1 MDVRFIGPDRQFSKF
16 SSATIEECVEYCA
29 SKRILGVDTETEGF
43 SFITKKMIMFQVGD
57 MDRQYVIDTRFQS
70 IEPLRHVL
78 ESETIVKVFHNAKFD
93 YKFIRAVGICTEN
106 VWDTFLVEKILHCG
120 KDNVRLSLAH
130 VVKRY
135 LNKTLSKEVRNQF
148 VGLTGQPF
156 TDNQVLY
163 GAKDVVYLLGIV
175 EHQQELLDR
184 YNLNDVAKLENDA
197 VLAFSDIE
205 FEGMHIDQQEWL
217 AISSEVEVNM
227 KEVEKGMDD
236 TILEDKRFESFV
248 SDYVQGDLFTDF
260 KDLRKIDVSW
270 SSPKQVLEVF
280 KVLIPELEK
289 VDGKLLYKYR
299 KKHPIIPE
307 YIKYKEQAKV
317 VSAYG
322 KAFLEHVHSDGKIHT
337 SFNQIL
343 NTGRVSSREPNM
355 QQMPASNKFRNCMK
369 APEGW
374 VFVSSDYSSQ
384 ELNVIAYGS
393 QDPVWLEALEKGQD
407 LHSVCANLVYGKKWE
422 DAAEEGC
429 AYYSEFTTHTEHGTA
444 KFGFMDMSTGS
455 TEFPIR
461 KAKCECP
468 EHKILRNKVKTV
480 NFGLAYGMGPNKL
493 ADTIESSLGQAKEL
507 IEQYFKVFPNI
518 GNFLTKLEKF
528 GVKYGYART
537 YPPYNRRRWFSE
549 WFRGIGAEPSL
560 RGITG
565 TIGRAS
571 KNTPIQGAS
580 ADMTKLALVLIRDFI
595 RETNAPVKIV
605 MTVHDQIDTV
615 CSKEYAEEWKVKMT
629 DLMEEAAIKI
639 IPNGLLKAE
648 TNISEC
654 WEK

>member
-43 SFITKKMIMFQVGD
+43 SFITKKMIMFQIGD

-78 ESETIVKVFHNAKFD
+78 ESKDIVKVFHNAKFD

-106 VWDTFLVEKILHCG
+106 VWDTFLVERVIHCG
-120 KDNVRLSLAH
+120 KDNIRFGLAH

-135 LNKTLSKEVRNQF
+135 LNKTLSKDVRNQF

-156 TDNQVLY
+156 TDSQILY
-163 GAKDVVYLLGIV
+163 GAKDVVYLLSIV
-175 EHQQELLDR
+175 EHQKGKLDE
-184 YNLNDVAKLENDA
+184 YGLNEVAQLENDA

-205 FEGMHIDQQEWL
+205 FEGLYIDQQEWL
-217 AISSEVEVNM
+217 KISSEVEVDM
-227 KEVEKGMDD
+227 RKVEKDMDD
-236 TILEDKRFESFV
+236 VILNDRRFEPFV
-248 SDYVQGDLFTDF
+248 AKYVQGDLFTTF
-260 KDLRKIDVSW
+260 EDLRKVDVKW

-280 KVLIPELEK
+280 QVLIPELEK
-289 VDGKLLYKYR
+289 VDAKILYKYR
-299 KKHPIIPE
+299 KKHDLIPA
-307 YIKYKEQAKV
+307 YMKYKEQAKI

-322 KAFLEHVHSDGKIHT
+322 KAFLENVHPDYKIHT
-337 SFNQIL
+337 DFTQIL
-343 NTGRVSSREPNM
+343 NTGRVSSKAPNM
-355 QQMPASNKFRNCMK
+355 QQMPASNRFRNCIK

-393 QDPVWLEALEKGQD
+393 QDPVWLEALKESQD
-407 LHSVCANLVYGKKWE
+407 LHSVCAALVYGDKWTN
-422 DAAEEGC
+422 AAEDNC
-429 AYYSEFTTHTEHGTA
+429 AYMKNKS
-444 KFGFMDMSTGS
+444 
-455 TEFPIR
+455 
-461 KAKCECP
+461 KCNCP
-468 EHKILRNKVKTV
+468 EHKSLRTKVKTV

-493 ADTIESSLGQAKEL
+493 ADTIESSLGEAKEL

-549 WFRGIGAEPSL
+549 WFKGIDAEPSL
-560 RGITG
+560 KGIVG

-615 CSKEYAEEWKVKMT
+615 CSREYAETWKVKMT
-629 DLMEEAAIKI
+629 ELMEEAAIKI

>member
-16 SSATIEECVEYCA
+16 SSTTIEECVEYCA

-43 SFITKKMIMFQVGD
+43 SFITKKMIMFQIGD

-78 ESETIVKVFHNAKFD
+78 ESKDIVKVFHNAKFD

-120 KDNVRLSLAH
+120 KDNVRFSLAH

-175 EHQQELLDR
+175 EHQQEVLDR

-205 FEGMHIDQQEWL
+205 FEGVNIDQQEWL
-217 AISSEVEVNM
+217 AISSEVEVDM

-248 SDYVQGDLFTDF
+248 SNYVQGDLFTDF
-260 KDLRKIDVSW
+260 ADLRKIDVSW

-280 KVLIPELEK
+280 QVLIPELEK

-299 KKHPIIPE
+299 KKHPIIPA

-393 QDPVWLEALEKGQD
+393 QDPVWLEALKESQD
-407 LHSVCANLVYGKKWE
+407 LHSVCAALVYGDKWT
-422 DAAEEGC
+422 DAAEDDC
-429 AYYSEFTTHTEHGTA
+429 AYMKNKS
-444 KFGFMDMSTGS
+444 
-455 TEFPIR
+455 
-461 KAKCECP
+461 KCNCP
-468 EHKILRNKVKTV
+468 GHKSLRTKVKTV

-493 ADTIESSLGQAKEL
+493 ADTIESSLGEAKEL

-560 RGITG
+560 KGIAG

-595 RETNAPVKIV
+595 SETNAPVKIV

-615 CSKEYAEEWKVKMT
+615 CSKEYAKEWKVKMT
-629 DLMEEAAIKI
+629 DLMEEAALKI

>member
-1 MDVRFIGPDRQFSKF
+1 MDVLFIGPDRHFSKF

-43 SFITKKMIMFQVGD
+43 SFITKKMIMFQIGD

-78 ESETIVKVFHNAKFD
+78 ESKDIVKVFHNAKFD

-106 VWDTFLVEKILHCG
+106 VWDTFLVERVIHCG
-120 KDNVRLSLAH
+120 KDNIRFGLAH

-135 LNKTLSKEVRNQF
+135 LNKTLSKDVRNQF

-156 TDNQVLY
+156 TDSQILY
-163 GAKDVVYLLGIV
+163 GAKDVVYLLSIV
-175 EHQQELLDR
+175 EHQKGKLDK
-184 YNLNDVAKLENDA
+184 YGLNEVAQLENDA

-205 FEGMHIDQQEWL
+205 FEGLYIDQQEWL
-217 AISSEVEVNM
+217 EISSEVEVDMQKAERNM
-227 KEVEKGMDD
+227 DEA
-236 TILEDKRFESFV
+236 LLNDKRFETFV
-248 SDYVQGDLFTDF
+248 AEYVQGDLFTTF
-260 KDLRKIDVSW
+260 EDLRKIDVKW

-289 VDGKLLYKYR
+289 VDAKVLYKYR
-299 KKHPIIPE
+299 GKHDIIPA
-307 YIKYKEQAKV
+307 YMKYKEQAKV

-322 KAFLEHVHSDGKIHT
+322 KAFLENVHPDYKIHT
-337 SFNQIL
+337 SFTQIL
-343 NTGRVSSREPNM
+343 NTGRVSSKEPNM
-355 QQMPASNKFRNCMK
+355 QQMPASNRFRNCIK

-393 QDPVWLEALEKGQD
+393 QDPVWLEALKESQD
-407 LHSVCANLVYGKKWE
+407 LHSVCAALVYGDKWTA
-422 DAAEEGC
+422 AAEDDC
-429 AYYSEFTTHTEHGTA
+429 VYMKNKS
-444 KFGFMDMSTGS
+444 
-455 TEFPIR
+455 
-461 KAKCECP
+461 KCNCP
-468 EHKILRNKVKTV
+468 EHKSLRTKVKTV

-493 ADTIESSLGQAKEL
+493 ADTIESSLGEAKEL

-537 YPPYNRRRWFSE
+537 YPPYNRKRWFPE
-549 WFRGIGAEPSL
+549 WFNGISAEPSL
-560 RGITG
+560 KGIVG

-615 CSKEYAEEWKVKMT
+615 CSREYAETWKVKMT
-629 DLMEEAAIKI
+629 ELMEEAAIKI

>member
-70 IEPLRHVL
+70 IEPMRHVL
-78 ESETIVKVFHNAKFD
+78 ESEDIVKVFHNAKFD

-120 KDNVRLSLAH
+120 KDNVRFSLAH

-135 LNKTLSKEVRNQF
+135 LNKTLNKDVRNQF

-156 TDNQVLY
+156 TDSQVLY
-163 GAKDVVYLLGIV
+163 GAKDVIYLLSIV
-175 EHQQELLDR
+175 EHQQESLDK
-184 YNLNDVAKLENDA
+184 YALNDTAQLENDA

-205 FEGMHIDQQEWL
+205 FEGIHINQEEWL
-217 AISSEVEVNM
+217 AISSEVEIDM
-227 KEVEKGMDD
+227 KEVERGMDD
-236 TILEDKRFESFV
+236 TIMDDKRFETFV
-248 SDYVQGDLFTDF
+248 SNYVQGDLFTDF
-260 KDLRKIDVSW
+260 EDLRKIDVNW
-270 SSPKQVLEVF
+270 ASPKQVLSVF
-280 KVLIPELEK
+280 QTLIPELEK
-289 VDGKLLYKYR
+289 VDAKFLYKHR
-299 KKHPIIPE
+299 KKHAIIPA
-307 YIKYKEQAKV
+307 YMKYKEQAKI
-317 VSAYG
+317 VSSYG
-322 KAFLEHVHSDGKIHT
+322 RAFLDNVHSDGKIHT

-355 QQMPASNKFRNCMK
+355 QQMPASNKFRNCIK

-393 QDPVWLEALEKGQD
+393 KDPVWIEALEKGQD
-407 LHSVCANLVYGKKWE
+407 LHSVCAALVYGSKWD
-422 DAAEEGC
+422 DAAAEGC
-429 AYYSEFTTHTEHGTA
+429 DY
-444 KFGFMDMSTGS
+444 FMPAQDITDEGV
-455 TEFPIR
+455 TVAVDIE
-461 KAKCECP
+461 KQKCNCP
-468 EHKILRNKVKTV
+468 EHKSLRTKVKTV

-493 ADTIESSLGQAKEL
+493 ADTIESSLGEAKEL
-507 IEQYFKVFPNI
+507 IESYFKVFPNI
-518 GNFLTKLEKF
+518 GSFLDKLERF

-537 YPPYNRRRWFSE
+537 YPPYNRRRWFSD

-580 ADMTKLALVLIRDFI
+580 ADMTKLALIYVRDFI
-595 RETNAPVKIV
+595 RKNNVPVKIV

-615 CSKEYAEEWKVKMT
+615 CSKEYSEEWKVKMT
-629 DLMEEAAIKI
+629 ELMEEAALKI

>member
-43 SFITKKMIMFQVGD
+43 SFITKKMIMFQIGD

-78 ESETIVKVFHNAKFD
+78 ESKDIVKVFHNAKFD

-106 VWDTFLVEKILHCG
+106 VWDTFLVERVIHCG
-120 KDNVRLSLAH
+120 KDNIRFGLAH

-135 LNKTLSKEVRNQF
+135 LNKTLSKDVRNQF

-156 TDNQVLY
+156 TDSQILY
-163 GAKDVVYLLGIV
+163 GAKDVVYLLSIV
-175 EHQQELLDR
+175 EHQKGKLDK
-184 YNLNDVAKLENDA
+184 YGLNEVAQLENDA

-205 FEGMHIDQQEWL
+205 FEGLYIDQQEWL
-217 AISSEVEVNM
+217 KISSEVEVDM
-227 KEVEKGMDD
+227 RKVEKDMDD
-236 TILEDKRFESFV
+236 VILNDKRFEPFV
-248 SDYVQGDLFTDF
+248 AKYVQGDLFTTF
-260 KDLRKIDVSW
+260 EDLRKVDVKW

-280 KVLIPELEK
+280 QVLIPELEK
-289 VDGKLLYKYR
+289 VDAKILYKYR
-299 KKHPIIPE
+299 KKHDLIPA
-307 YIKYKEQAKV
+307 YMKYKEQAKI

-322 KAFLEHVHSDGKIHT
+322 KAFLENVHPDYKIHT
-337 SFNQIL
+337 DFTQIL
-343 NTGRVSSREPNM
+343 NTGRVSSKAPNM
-355 QQMPASNKFRNCMK
+355 QQMPASNRFRNCIK

-393 QDPVWLEALEKGQD
+393 QDPVWLEALKESQD
-407 LHSVCANLVYGKKWE
+407 LHSVCAALVYGDKWTN
-422 DAAEEGC
+422 AAEDNC
-429 AYYSEFTTHTEHGTA
+429 AYMKNKS
-444 KFGFMDMSTGS
+444 
-455 TEFPIR
+455 
-461 KAKCECP
+461 KCNCP
-468 EHKILRNKVKTV
+468 EHKSLRTKVKTV

-493 ADTIESSLGQAKEL
+493 ADTIESSLGEAKEL

-549 WFRGIGAEPSL
+549 WFKGIDAEPSL
-560 RGITG
+560 KGIVG

-615 CSKEYAEEWKVKMT
+615 CSREYAETWKVKMT
-629 DLMEEAAIKI
+629 ELMEEAAIKI

>member
-43 SFITKKMIMFQVGD
+43 SFITKKMIMFQIGD

-78 ESETIVKVFHNAKFD
+78 ESKDIVKVFHNAKFD

-106 VWDTFLVEKILHCG
+106 VWDTFLVERVIHCG
-120 KDNVRLSLAH
+120 KDNIRFGLAH

-135 LNKTLSKEVRNQF
+135 LNKTLSKDVRNQF

-156 TDNQVLY
+156 TDSQILY
-163 GAKDVVYLLGIV
+163 GAKDVVYLLSIV
-175 EHQQELLDR
+175 EHQKGKLDE
-184 YNLNDVAKLENDA
+184 YGLNEVAQLENDA

-205 FEGMHIDQQEWL
+205 FEGLYIDQQEWL
-217 AISSEVEVNM
+217 KISSEVEVDM
-227 KEVEKGMDD
+227 RKVEKDMDD
-236 TILEDKRFESFV
+236 VILNDKRFEPFV
-248 SDYVQGDLFTDF
+248 AKYVQGDLFTTF
-260 KDLRKIDVSW
+260 EDLRKVDVKW

-280 KVLIPELEK
+280 QVLIPELEK
-289 VDGKLLYKYR
+289 VDAKILYKYR
-299 KKHPIIPE
+299 KKHDLIPA
-307 YIKYKEQAKV
+307 YMKYKEQAKI

-322 KAFLEHVHSDGKIHT
+322 KAFLENVHPDYKIHT
-337 SFNQIL
+337 DFTQIL
-343 NTGRVSSREPNM
+343 NTGRVSSKAPNM
-355 QQMPASNKFRNCMK
+355 QQMPASNRFRNCIK

-393 QDPVWLEALEKGQD
+393 QDPVWLEALKESQD
-407 LHSVCANLVYGKKWE
+407 LHSVCAALVYGDKWTN
-422 DAAEEGC
+422 AAEDNC
-429 AYYSEFTTHTEHGTA
+429 AYMKNKS
-444 KFGFMDMSTGS
+444 
-455 TEFPIR
+455 
-461 KAKCECP
+461 KCNCP
-468 EHKILRNKVKTV
+468 EHKSLRTKVKTV

-493 ADTIESSLGQAKEL
+493 ADTIESSLGEAKEL

-549 WFRGIGAEPSL
+549 WFKGIDAEPSL
-560 RGITG
+560 KGIVG

-615 CSKEYAEEWKVKMT
+615 CSREYAETWKVKMT
-629 DLMEEAAIKI
+629 ELMEEAAIKI

>member
-1 MDVRFIGPDRQFSKF
+1 
-16 SSATIEECVEYCA
+16 
-29 SKRILGVDTETEGF
+29 
-43 SFITKKMIMFQVGD
+43 MFQVGD

-120 KDNVRLSLAH
+120 KDNVRFSLAH

-175 EHQQELLDR
+175 EHQQELLDK

-205 FEGMHIDQQEWL
+205 FEGVHIDQKEWL
-217 AISSEVEVNM
+217 AISSEVEVDM

-248 SDYVQGDLFTDF
+248 SNYVQGDLFTDF
-260 KDLRKIDVSW
+260 ADLRKIDVSW

-280 KVLIPELEK
+280 QVLIPELEK

-299 KKHPIIPE
+299 KKHPIIPA

-322 KAFLEHVHSDGKIHT
+322 KAFLEHVHLDGKIHT

-369 APEGW
+369 APEKW

-393 QDPVWLEALEKGQD
+393 KDPVWIEALEKGQD
-407 LHSVCANLVYGKKWE
+407 LHSVCAALVYGKVWE
-422 DAAEEGC
+422 DAAEDDC
-429 AYYSEFTTHTEHGTA
+429 AYMKS
-444 KFGFMDMSTGS
+444 KS
-455 TEFPIR
+455 
-461 KAKCECP
+461 KCNCP
-468 EHKILRNKVKTV
+468 EHKSLRTKVKTV

-493 ADTIESSLGQAKEL
+493 ADTIESSLGEAKEL
-507 IEQYFKVFPNI
+507 IESYFKVFPNI
-518 GNFLTKLEKF
+518 GSFLDKLERF

-537 YPPYNRRRWFSE
+537 YPPYNRRRWFSD

-580 ADMTKLALVLIRDFI
+580 ADMTKLALIYVRDFI
-595 RETNAPVKIV
+595 RKNNVPVKIV

-615 CSKEYAEEWKVKMT
+615 CSKEYSEEWKVKMT
-629 DLMEEAAIKI
+629 ELMEEAALKI

>member
-43 SFITKKMIMFQVGD
+43 SFITKKMIMFQIGD

-70 IEPLRHVL
+70 IEPLRDVL

-120 KDNVRLSLAH
+120 KDNVRFSLAH

-135 LNKTLSKEVRNQF
+135 LNKTLTKEVRSQF

-156 TDNQVLY
+156 TDSQVLY

-175 EHQQELLDR
+175 EHQKEKLNK
-184 YNLNDVAKLENDA
+184 YNLNEVAQLENDA

-205 FEGMHIDQQEWL
+205 YEGLNINQSEWL
-217 AISSEVEVNM
+217 EISAEVEISM
-227 KEVEKGMDD
+227 EKVEKDMDETLTND
-236 TILEDKRFESFV
+236 DRFQQFV
-248 SDYVQGDLFTDF
+248 SNYVQGDLFTAFDE
-260 KDLRKIDVSW
+260 LRKVDVKW
-270 SSPKQVLEVF
+270 SSPKQALEVF
-280 KVLIPELEK
+280 QVLIPDLEK
-289 VDGKLLYKYR
+289 VDAKFLYKHR
-299 KKHPIIPE
+299 KKHPLIPA
-307 YIKYKEQAKV
+307 YMKYKEQAKV
-317 VSAYG
+317 VSSYG
-322 KAFLEHVHSDGKIHT
+322 KAFLENVHSDSKIHT

-355 QQMPASNKFRNCMK
+355 QQMPASNKFRNCIK

-407 LHSVCANLVYGKKWE
+407 LHSVCAELVYGKIWME
-422 DAAEEGC
+422 SRELEC
-429 AYYSEFTTHTEHGTA
+429 AYYAPRTYFETLE
-444 KFGFMDMSTGS
+444 DGS
-455 TEFPIR
+455 SLPIAWPA
-461 KAKCECP
+461 KAKCNCP
-468 EHKILRNKVKTV
+468 KHKSLRTKVKTV

-493 ADTIESSLGQAKEL
+493 ADTIESSLGEAKEL

-518 GNFLTKLEKF
+518 GNFLTRLEKF

-537 YPPYNRRRWFSE
+537 YPPYNRRRWFSD
-549 WFRGIGAEPSL
+549 WFKGIGAEPSL
-560 RGITG
+560 KGIAG

-580 ADMTKLALVLIRDFI
+580 ADMTKLALVIVRDFI
-595 RETNAPVKIV
+595 RKNNVPVKIV

-629 DLMEEAAIKI
+629 DLMEEAALKV

>member
-1 MDVRFIGPDRQFSKF
+1 MDVRFIGPDRHFSKF

-43 SFITKKMIMFQVGD
+43 SFITKKMIMFQIGD

-70 IEPLRHVL
+70 IEPLRYVL
-78 ESETIVKVFHNAKFD
+78 ESKDIVKVFHNAKFD

-106 VWDTFLVEKILHCG
+106 VWDTFLVERVIHCG
-120 KDNVRLSLAH
+120 KDNIRFGLAH

-135 LNKTLSKEVRNQF
+135 LNKTLSKDVRNQF

-156 TDNQVLY
+156 TDSQILY
-163 GAKDVVYLLGIV
+163 GAKDVVYLLSIV
-175 EHQQELLDR
+175 EHQKGKLDK
-184 YNLNDVAKLENDA
+184 YGLNEVAQLENDA

-205 FEGMHIDQQEWL
+205 FEGLDIDQQEWL
-217 AISSEVEVNM
+217 EISSEVEVDMQKVERNM
-227 KEVEKGMDD
+227 DE
-236 TILEDKRFESFV
+236 TLLNDKRFESFV
-248 SDYVQGDLFTDF
+248 AEYVQGDLFTTF
-260 KDLRKIDVSW
+260 EDLRKVDVKW

-289 VDGKLLYKYR
+289 VDAKILYKYR
-299 KKHPIIPE
+299 KKHDLIPA
-307 YIKYKEQAKV
+307 YMKYKEQAKI

-322 KAFLEHVHSDGKIHT
+322 KAFLENVHPDYKIHT
-337 SFNQIL
+337 SFTQIL
-343 NTGRVSSREPNM
+343 NTGRVSSKEPNM
-355 QQMPASNKFRNCMK
+355 QQMPASNRFRNCIK

-393 QDPVWLEALEKGQD
+393 QDPVWLEALKESQD
-407 LHSVCANLVYGKKWE
+407 LHSVCAALVYGDKWT
-422 DAAEEGC
+422 DAAEDDC
-429 AYYSEFTTHTEHGTA
+429 AYMKNKS
-444 KFGFMDMSTGS
+444 
-455 TEFPIR
+455 
-461 KAKCECP
+461 KCNCS
-468 EHKILRNKVKTV
+468 EHKSLRTKVKTV

-493 ADTIESSLGQAKEL
+493 ADTIESSLGEAKEL

-537 YPPYNRRRWFSE
+537 YPPYNRRRWFPE
-549 WFRGIGAEPSL
+549 WFNGISAEPSL
-560 RGITG
+560 KGIVG

-595 RETNAPVKIV
+595 RENNVPVKIV

-615 CSKEYAEEWKVKMT
+615 CSREYAETWKVKMT
-629 DLMEEAAIKI
+629 ELMEEAAIKI

>member
-1 MDVRFIGPDRQFSKF
+1 MDVRFVGPDRQFSKF

-70 IEPLRHVL
+70 IESLRDVL
-78 ESETIVKVFHNAKFD
+78 ESKTIVKVFHNAKFD

-120 KDNVRLSLAH
+120 KDNVRFSLAH

-135 LNKTLSKEVRNQF
+135 LNKTLTKEVRSQF

-156 TDNQVLY
+156 TDSQVLY

-175 EHQQELLDR
+175 EHQQEKLDK
-184 YNLNDVAKLENDA
+184 YNLNDVAQLENDA

-205 FEGMHIDQQEWL
+205 YEGLNINQSEWL
-217 AISSEVEVNM
+217 EISAEVEINM
-227 KEVEKGMDD
+227 DKVEKDMDETLVTD
-236 TILEDKRFESFV
+236 AKFQSFV
-248 SDYVQGDLFTDF
+248 SNYVQGDLFTAF
-260 KDLRKIDVSW
+260 EELRKIDVKW
-270 SSPKQVLEVF
+270 SSPKQALEVF
-280 KVLIPELEK
+280 RVLIPDLEK
-289 VDGKLLYKYR
+289 VDAKFLYKHR
-299 KKHPIIPE
+299 KKHPLIPA
-307 YIKYKEQAKV
+307 YMKYKEQAKV
-317 VSAYG
+317 VSSYG
-322 KAFLEHVHSDGKIHT
+322 RKFLENVHPDGKIHT

-343 NTGRVSSREPNM
+343 NTGRVSSSEPNM
-355 QQMPASNKFRNCMK
+355 QQMPASNRFRNCIK

-393 QDPVWLEALEKGQD
+393 QDPVWLEALKKSQD
-407 LHSVCANLVYGKKWE
+407 LHSVCADLVYGDKWKE
-422 DAAEEGC
+422 AAEDDC
-429 AYYSEFTTHTEHGTA
+429 AYYGY
-444 KFGFMDMSTGS
+444 STGANVA
-455 TEFPIR
+455 FYKKDDDGVNVRYYP
-461 KAKCECP
+461 KQKCNCK
-468 EHKILRNKVKTV
+468 EHKKLRTSVKSI

-493 ADTIESSLGQAKEL
+493 ADTLEISLGEAKEL
-507 IEQYFKVFPNI
+507 IGGYFKVFPNI
-518 GNFLTKLEKF
+518 GNFLTKLERF

-537 YPPYNRRRWFSE
+537 FPPYNRRRWFSE
-549 WFRGIGAEPSL
+549 WFNGIGAEPSL
-560 RGITG
+560 KGISG

-580 ADMTKLALVLIRDFI
+580 ADMTKLALVIIRDFI
-595 RETNAPVKIV
+595 RKNDVPVKIV

-615 CSKEYAEEWKVKMT
+615 CSREYAETWKVKMT
-629 DLMEEAAIKI
+629 ELMEEAAIKV

-648 TNISEC
+648 TNISDC

>member
-43 SFITKKMIMFQVGD
+43 SFITKKMIMLQVGD

-78 ESETIVKVFHNAKFD
+78 ESEDIVKVFHNAKFD

-120 KDNVRLSLAH
+120 KDNVRFSLAH

-205 FEGMHIDQQEWL
+205 FEGVHIDQQEWL
-217 AISSEVEVNM
+217 AISSEVEVDM

-248 SDYVQGDLFTDF
+248 SNYVQGDLFTDF
-260 KDLRKIDVSW
+260 ADLRKIDVSW

-280 KVLIPELEK
+280 QVLIPELEK

-299 KKHPIIPE
+299 KKHPIIPA

-322 KAFLEHVHSDGKIHT
+322 KAFLEHVHPDGKIHT

-393 QDPVWLEALEKGQD
+393 KDPVWIEALEKGQD
-407 LHSVCANLVYGKKWE
+407 LHSVCAALVYGSKWD
-422 DAAEEGC
+422 DAAAEGC
-429 AYYSEFTTHTEHGTA
+429 DY
-444 KFGFMDMSTGS
+444 FMPAQDITDEGV
-455 TEFPIR
+455 TVAVDIE
-461 KAKCECP
+461 KQKCNCP
-468 EHKILRNKVKTV
+468 EHKSLRTKVKTV

-493 ADTIESSLGQAKEL
+493 ADTIESSLGEAKEL

-518 GNFLTKLEKF
+518 GNFLDKLERF

-537 YPPYNRRRWFSE
+537 YPPYNRRRWFSD
-549 WFRGIGAEPSL
+549 WFKNIGAEPSL

-580 ADMTKLALVLIRDFI
+580 ADMTKLALIYVRDFI
-595 RETNAPVKIV
+595 RKNNVPVKIV

-615 CSKEYAEEWKVKMT
+615 CSKEYSEEWRVKMT
-629 DLMEEAAIKI
+629 ELMEEAALKI

>member
-43 SFITKKMIMFQVGD
+43 SFITKKMIMFQIGD

-78 ESETIVKVFHNAKFD
+78 ESKDIVKVFHNAKFD

-106 VWDTFLVEKILHCG
+106 VWDTFLVEKVIHCG
-120 KDNVRLSLAH
+120 KDNIRFGLAH

-135 LNKTLSKEVRNQF
+135 LNKTLSKDVRNQF

-156 TDNQVLY
+156 TDSQVLY
-163 GAKDVVYLLGIV
+163 GAKDVVYLLSIV
-175 EHQQELLDR
+175 EHQKGKLDK
-184 YNLNDVAKLENDA
+184 YGLNEVAQLENDA

-205 FEGMHIDQQEWL
+205 FEGLYIDQQEWL
-217 AISSEVEVNM
+217 KISSEVEVDM
-227 KEVEKGMDD
+227 RKVEKDMDD
-236 TILEDKRFESFV
+236 VILNDKRFEPFV
-248 SDYVQGDLFTDF
+248 AKYVQGDLFTTF
-260 KDLRKIDVSW
+260 EDLRKVDVKW

-280 KVLIPELEK
+280 QVLIPELEK
-289 VDGKLLYKYR
+289 VDAKILYKYR
-299 KKHPIIPE
+299 KKHDLIPA
-307 YIKYKEQAKV
+307 YMKYKEQAKI

-322 KAFLEHVHSDGKIHT
+322 KAFLENVHPDYKIHT
-337 SFNQIL
+337 DFTQIL
-343 NTGRVSSREPNM
+343 NTGRVSSKAPNM
-355 QQMPASNKFRNCMK
+355 QQMPASNRFRNCIK

-393 QDPVWLEALEKGQD
+393 QDPVWLEALKESQD
-407 LHSVCANLVYGKKWE
+407 LHSVCAALVYGDKWTN
-422 DAAEEGC
+422 AAEDNC
-429 AYYSEFTTHTEHGTA
+429 AYMKNKS
-444 KFGFMDMSTGS
+444 
-455 TEFPIR
+455 
-461 KAKCECP
+461 KCNCP
-468 EHKILRNKVKTV
+468 EHKSLRTKVKTV

-493 ADTIESSLGQAKEL
+493 ADTIESSLGEAKEL

-549 WFRGIGAEPSL
+549 WFKGIDAEPSL
-560 RGITG
+560 KGIVG

-615 CSKEYAEEWKVKMT
+615 CSREYAETWKVKMT
-629 DLMEEAAIKI
+629 ELMEEAAIKI

>member
-16 SSATIEECVEYCA
+16 SSASIEECVEYCA
-29 SKRILGVDTETEGF
+29 SKRILGVDTETEGL
-43 SFITKKMIMFQVGD
+43 SFITKKMIMFQIGD

-70 IEPLRHVL
+70 IESLRDVL

-120 KDNVRLSLAH
+120 KDNVRFSLAH

-135 LNKTLSKEVRNQF
+135 LNKTLTKEVRSQF

-156 TDNQVLY
+156 TDSQVLY

-175 EHQQELLDR
+175 EHQQEKLDK
-184 YNLNDVAKLENDA
+184 YNLNDVAQLENDA

-205 FEGMHIDQQEWL
+205 YEGLNINQSEWL
-217 AISSEVEVNM
+217 EISAEVEINM
-227 KEVEKGMDD
+227 DKVEKDMDETLVTD
-236 TILEDKRFESFV
+236 AKFQSFV
-248 SDYVQGDLFTDF
+248 SNYVQGDLFTAF
-260 KDLRKIDVSW
+260 EELRKIDVKW
-270 SSPKQVLEVF
+270 SSPKQALEVF
-280 KVLIPELEK
+280 RVLIPDLEK
-289 VDGKLLYKYR
+289 VDAKFLYKHR
-299 KKHPIIPE
+299 KKHPLIPA
-307 YIKYKEQAKV
+307 YMKYKEQAKV
-317 VSAYG
+317 VSSYG
-322 KAFLEHVHSDGKIHT
+322 KKFLENVHSDGKIHT

-343 NTGRVSSREPNM
+343 NTGRVSSSEPNM
-355 QQMPASNKFRNCMK
+355 QQMPASNRFRNCIK

-393 QDPVWLEALEKGQD
+393 QDPVWLEALKKSQD
-407 LHSVCANLVYGKKWE
+407 LHSVCASLVYGDKWI
-422 DAAEEGC
+422 DAAKDDC
-429 AYYSEFTTHTEHGTA
+429 AYIKS
-444 KFGFMDMSTGS
+444 
-455 TEFPIR
+455 
-461 KAKCECP
+461 KAKCNCP
-468 EHKILRNKVKTV
+468 EHKSLRTKVKTV

-493 ADTIESSLGQAKEL
+493 ADTLEISLGEAKEL
-507 IEQYFKVFPNI
+507 IERYFKVFPNI
-518 GNFLTKLEKF
+518 GSFLTKLEKF

-549 WFRGIGAEPSL
+549 WFNGIGAEPSL
-560 RGITG
+560 KGISG
-565 TIGRAS
+565 TIGRAA
-571 KNTPIQGAS
+571 KNTPIQGSS
-580 ADMTKLALVLIRDFI
+580 ADMTKLALVFIRDFI
-595 RETNAPVKIV
+595 RKNNVPVKIV

-615 CSKEYAEEWKVKMT
+615 CSCEYAETWRVKMT
-629 DLMEEAAIKI
+629 ELMEEAAIKV

>member
-1 MDVRFIGPDRQFSKF
+1 MDIRFIGPDRQFSKF

-43 SFITKKMIMFQVGD
+43 SFITKKMIMFQIGD

-78 ESETIVKVFHNAKFD
+78 ESKDIVKVFHNAKFD

-106 VWDTFLVEKILHCG
+106 VWDTFLVERVIHCG
-120 KDNVRLSLAH
+120 KDNIRFGLAH

-135 LNKTLSKEVRNQF
+135 LNKTLSKDVRNQF

-156 TDNQVLY
+156 TDSQILY
-163 GAKDVVYLLGIV
+163 GAKDVVYLLSIV
-175 EHQQELLDR
+175 EHQKSKLDK
-184 YNLNDVAKLENDA
+184 YGLNEVAQLENDA

-205 FEGMHIDQQEWL
+205 FEGLDIDQQEWL
-217 AISSEVEVNM
+217 EISSEVEVDM
-227 KEVEKGMDD
+227 QKVERDMDEV
-236 TILEDKRFESFV
+236 ILNDKRFEPFIAK
-248 SDYVQGDLFTDF
+248 YVQGDLFTTF
-260 KDLRKIDVSW
+260 KDLRKVDVKW

-280 KVLIPELEK
+280 QVLIPELEK
-289 VDGKLLYKYR
+289 VDAKILYKYR
-299 KKHPIIPE
+299 KKHDLIPA
-307 YIKYKEQAKV
+307 YMKYKEQAKI

-322 KAFLEHVHSDGKIHT
+322 KAFLENVHPDYKIHT
-337 SFNQIL
+337 SFTQIL
-343 NTGRVSSREPNM
+343 NTGRVSSKAPNM
-355 QQMPASNKFRNCMK
+355 QQMPASNRFRNCIK

-393 QDPVWLEALEKGQD
+393 QDPVWLEALEQGQD
-407 LHSVCANLVYGKKWE
+407 LHSVCAELVYGKEWMDSRE
-422 DAAEEGC
+422 LEC
-429 AYYSEFTTHTEHGTA
+429 AYYAPRTYFKKLKDGTDLPIAWPA
-444 KFGFMDMSTGS
+444 KV
-455 TEFPIR
+455 
-461 KAKCECP
+461 KCECP
-468 EHKILRNKVKTV
+468 GHKKLRTNVKTV

-493 ADTIESSLGQAKEL
+493 ADTIESSLGEAKEL

-549 WFRGIGAEPSL
+549 WFKGIGAEPSL
-560 RGITG
+560 KGIAG

-615 CSKEYAEEWKVKMT
+615 CSREYAETWKVKMT
-629 DLMEEAAIKI
+629 ELMEEAAIKI

>member
-43 SFITKKMIMFQVGD
+43 SFITKKMIMFQIGD

-78 ESETIVKVFHNAKFD
+78 ESKDIVKVFHNAKFD

-106 VWDTFLVEKILHCG
+106 VWDTFLVERVIHCG
-120 KDNVRLSLAH
+120 KDNIRFGLAH

-135 LNKTLSKEVRNQF
+135 LNKTLNKDVRNQF

-156 TDNQVLY
+156 TDSQILY
-163 GAKDVVYLLGIV
+163 GAKDVVHLLSIV
-175 EHQQELLDR
+175 EHQRGKLDK
-184 YNLNDVAKLENDA
+184 YGLNDVAQLENDA

-205 FEGMHIDQQEWL
+205 FEGLDINQEEWL
-217 AISSEVEVNM
+217 EISSEVEVDM
-227 KEVEKGMDD
+227 QKVERNMDD
-236 TILEDKRFESFV
+236 VILNDKRFEPFV
-248 SDYVQGDLFTDF
+248 AEYVQGDLFTTF
-260 KDLRKIDVSW
+260 EDLRKVDVKW

-280 KVLIPELEK
+280 QVLIPELEK
-289 VDGKLLYKYR
+289 VDAKILYKYR
-299 KKHPIIPE
+299 KKHDLIPA
-307 YIKYKEQAKV
+307 YMKYKEQAKI

-322 KAFLEHVHSDGKIHT
+322 KAFLENVHSDGKIHT
-337 SFNQIL
+337 SFTQIL
-343 NTGRVSSREPNM
+343 NTGRVSSKAPNM
-355 QQMPASNKFRNCMK
+355 QQMPASNRFRNCIK

-393 QDPVWLEALEKGQD
+393 QDPVWLEALRESQD
-407 LHSVCANLVYGKKWE
+407 LHSVCAALVYGDKWT
-422 DAAEEGC
+422 DAAEDDC
-429 AYYSEFTTHTEHGTA
+429 AYMKNKS
-444 KFGFMDMSTGS
+444 
-455 TEFPIR
+455 
-461 KAKCECP
+461 KCNCP
-468 EHKILRNKVKTV
+468 GHKSLRTKVKTV

-493 ADTIESSLGQAKEL
+493 ADTIESSLGEAKEL

-560 RGITG
+560 KGIAG

-595 RETNAPVKIV
+595 SETNAPVKIV

-615 CSKEYAEEWKVKMT
+615 CSREYAETWKVKMT
-629 DLMEEAAIKI
+629 ELMEEAAIKI